1 MPGPNSNMGGPGER
15 AKGKV
20 TEQVSVDPD
29 LDLDEHFPTL
39 AESSR
44 AGGKKNN
51 EEGNGAT
58 TVENAWRR
66 DGRNLFGGN
75 RTRQPQAQISPYLDN
90 VDPKWGCNTSDEEL
104 WQMFR
109 DTGRV
114 DDDAEIFNAKI
125 LDWTAEDTMLLKV
138 RKDQL
143 LESGIILHIPDRFPL
158 RDEIESWA
166 EADLRRKF
174 NIRLVQ
180 LKLVG
185 KQKWL
190 MVVENRDQRNRL
202 LQNSPLD
209 WGREQVE
216 VLPWTPD
223 FNPSQ
228 ELSKRIATWV
238 EIPLADAWLEPL
250 GDKFL
255 RAIGKPTFKTLNR
268 GTCKYPNIRG
278 KSNTRELQTH
288 VSGAKRMAM
297 KRGTAPTE
305 GETLEQKTEVRSTSK
320 PPNQMLSLKLI
331 SRNFNRL
338 LPRQGRLGPS
348 NLRSWGYE
356 VIPTNSQA
364 LAEWYLA
371 QKPSH
376 DNILSL
382 RLGQEWAQITNQ
394 DVIFVKLDFM
404 KAYDRVA
411 HRFLWDT
418 LAAMGMGAETVD
430 RIKGL
435 VVGGSSE
442 VHVNGSF
449 TEEFQIERGVRQ
461 GCPLAPLLFAMTT
474 QPLMSALRAEERR
487 GNIRGLNIGDG
498 QTLLHQLFADDT
510 GICITAEERQFET
523 LKEVIKEF
531 EMASGARLNLQK
543 SIVMQLKP
551 RQPPPWMEQSGC
563 EIAVP
568 GRNFRY
574 LGVATSSP
582 IDERAITEEIVQKMM
597 KKLKHWSNRLLS
609 WPAKTILLKHVLAAT
624 PLYQLLSVGLCRD
637 GLEEL
642 EKLCRNFLWGWN
654 EEGNPKHALIAWE
667 RLAQEKKRGGIGW
680 TSFKVMADA
689 LNVRL
694 MGRILEGG
702 DAEWIHLARS
712 FILRTLRRGSY
723 QRECHQWSLQEC
735 LLLLPFTRVDGSPTL
750 TRLLGSWFRARKKLQ
765 WNSVGGELD
774 ERMSILQVKAV
785 YQIAERRGVGSL
797 QLGRELGV
805 LRRNRITTLA
815 EAFQAS
821 RNGGWQQYLRQHGS
835 YPEEETLLKLHN
847 LEEWCMKQLVVRKDI
862 MDLHGW
868 SWEAQSGEFR
878 WIRTTREWR
887 TSFTKGK
894 DFCEKLEEKWS
905 RASQKLRWKERWKLL
920 WSAPI
925 AYRRKVWLWKIL
937 QRGFFTNHRAAE
949 MGLQNGECSKC
960 LDIPETLEHI
970 MWMCS
975 KTEERRRQL
984 VALTVP
990 ERSATNLLEW
1000 IDVSLMR
1007 AQSSPASLIICI
1019 LYCWTAWRERNEW
1032 QFCHKHVN
1040 RPVHSLLREV
1050 GLEVR
1055 AMENESKSEKRT
1067 RALELAKKEV
1077 LNWQSRWE
1085 NLRRENRIS

>member
-1 MPGPNSNMGGPGER
+1 MRVSIQEATLEQLLHRNSEFAPSEFEISRFQDQSPEDMHFIVIKITDIMSSNNEFEEVVTALRRREQEEAEICRRRCKITWLKEGEAPSRYFFARLR
-15 AKGKV
+15 AKHSHEEMSALEVAPGQIVEEPEGVLEEVHKFYK
-20 TEQVSVDPD
+20 D
-29 LDLDEHFPTL
+29 LYNAEEESDEML
-39 AESSR
+39 EKR
-44 AGGKKNN
+44 RMVVGRIEKRL
-51 EEGNGAT
+51 
-58 TVENAWRR
+58 TVEQNTTLEAIPSVELINRIVKEMPKEKSPGIDGVMVEILRIGWEFMEEDCVQMVRSFWDKKKLIGK
-66 DGRNLFGGN
+66 DGRGVIKL
-75 RTRQPQAQISPYLDN
+75 I
-90 VDPKWGCNTSDEEL
+90 PKNE
-104 WQMFR
+104 
-109 DTGRV
+109 
-114 DDDAEIFNAKI
+114 
-125 LDWTAEDTMLLKV
+125 
-138 RKDQL
+138 RK
-143 LESGIILHIPDRFPL
+143 H
-158 RDEIESWA
+158 
-166 EADLRRKF
+166 
-174 NIRLVQ
+174 
-180 LKLVG
+180 
-185 KQKWL
+185 
-190 MVVENRDQRNRL
+190 L
-202 LQNSPLD
+202 LQNWRPITLLTMTYKIVAKIIAIRLKD
-209 WGREQVE
+209 MLPGIIDTQQTGFVAGR
-216 VLPWTPD
+216 
-223 FNPSQ
+223 
-228 ELSKRIATWV
+228 
-238 EIPLADAWLEPL
+238 
-250 GDKFL
+250 
-255 RAIGKPTFKTLNR
+255 
-268 GTCKYPNIRG
+268 NI
-278 KSNTRELQTH
+278 
-288 VSGAKRMAM
+288 
-297 KRGTAPTE
+297 
-305 GETLEQKTEVRSTSK
+305 
-320 PPNQMLSLKLI
+320 I
-331 SRNFNRL
+331 
-338 LPRQGRLGPS
+338 
-348 NLRSWGYE
+348 
-356 VIPTNSQA
+356 
-364 LAEWYLA
+364 
-371 QKPSH
+371 